1 MRICTICA
9 RGGSKGVPGKNLR
22 LLHGRPLIEYTIEQ
36 ARESDAFDVIAVSSD
51 DAVLLRIADDAGADL
66 LVERPDWLASDVAGK
81 VDAISHCVITAEE
94 RLRHTFQTIVDL
106 DVTSPLR
113 LVSDI
118 TAAIELLEGSAATN
132 LVTACPSRRSPYF
145 NLVELDDAG
154 HVQLSKSLPS
164 TFTRRQDVPRSFDM
178 NASIYVWRRE
188 PFLTDP
194 RVFYDRTILY
204 EMPEERSIDI
214 DTELDWRIVQLLMT
228 PEAQE

>member
-9 RGGSKGVPGKNLR
+9 RAGSKGVPGKNLR

-36 ARESDAFDVIAVSSD
+36 ARASGAFEVLAVSSD
-51 DAVLLRIADDAGADL
+51 DADLLQIAGDAGVDL
-66 LVERPDWLASDVAGK
+66 LVERPHRLASDAAGK
-81 VDAISHCVITAEE
+81 VDAISHCVVTAEE
-94 RLRHTFQTIVDL
+94 RLGHTFQTIVDL

-113 LVSDI
+113 LPSDI
-118 TAAIELLEGSAATN
+118 RAAIELLEASTATN
-132 LVTACPSRRSPYF
+132 VVTACPSRRSPYF

-154 HVQLSKSLPS
+154 HVQLSKPLPS

-194 RVFYDRTILY
+194 KVFYDRTILY

-214 DTELDWRIVQLLMT
+214 DTELDWRIVELLTT
-228 PEAQE
+228 PEVEG